1 MMRSRLFAAALAT
14 TLFGHGAA
22 LAQVPPADAADVQL
36 KATDHARLP
45 ADVSKLWMV
54 PAKTNGGRAAGL
66 AELAT
71 AVKLEVDAD
80 FARAL
85 PILSTPAV
93 QQGPLGHYAEY
104 YKGLA
109 ELRLGRTNDAKGTFQ
124 ALASKE
130 PTGYLAEAA
139 PLREAESDEALGD
152 HRAALDIYERLVKT
166 KLTAPDDVLM
176 RLARAAKAVGN
187 KEQAAD
193 AYSRVVYEFPFS
205 DLAIAAGA
213 ELENLPIAPV
223 APGSNRYRLELG
235 RAERLFG
242 AKRYPQARAAFEPLR
257 SLAQDD
263 ERELVNLRLAE
274 CDYFLKRPR
283 NARDGVRPY
292 IEKASRQGEALFFYA
307 VATRELGDV
316 SEYQRIVRQLADEFT
331 TQSWA
336 EEALNNLAT
345 QYLVQDDDDQADRTF
360 REMLE
365 KFPLGHYAERAS
377 WKVGWWAYKNG
388 NYADTARI
396 FETAASRFARSDYR
410 PSWLYWAARA
420 HDALKEPALA
430 EARYTLV
437 ATDYLNSY
445 YGRLAVQRLGGT
457 APQRRLIVDV
467 PSSSAPPPAGP
478 VEDDGDEPSPAV
490 KLPPNEATVRALLA
504 LDLYDQAL
512 DELRYAQKIWGDSP
526 AIQAT
531 VGWIHNRRGDL
542 RAGIN
547 AIKRAYPQ
555 YMAAGGEKLPSPILK
570 VLFPVDYWPLI
581 RRYSAERDLDPYM
594 IAALIAQESTF
605 TADVKSAA
613 NAYGLMQLLPS
624 TGRQYAKSLHLTRR
638 FSIGLLTTAD
648 SNLKMGTA
656 YFADLIR
663 QFGAAHLALAT
674 YNAGPSRVAR
684 WMSERPGIDRDE
696 FIDDIPFPE
705 TQGYV
710 KKILGTAEDYRRLY
724 GPGAASSADDDDAT
738 PAVSHQSAPTTAKKA
753 STTTTSANAKKKP
766 AAKSKARVVKK
777 KAPAKR
783 KQAALKFGIRD

>member
-1 MMRSRLFAAALAT
+1 MTRSRLFAVALAT
-14 TLFGHGAA
+14 TLLGHGVA
-22 LAQVPPADAADVQL
+22 LPQAQRADAADVQL
-36 KATDHARLP
+36 KATDHPRLP

-54 PAKTNGGRAAGL
+54 PPRTSGRPAGL

-93 QQGPLGHYAEY
+93 QQSPLGPYAEY

-109 ELRLGRTNDAKGTFQ
+109 ELRLGRTNDAKRTFQ
-124 ALASKE
+124 ALAAKE

-139 PLREAESDEALGD
+139 PLREAESDEAVGD
-152 HRAALDIYERLVKT
+152 HAAALDIYERLVKT

-176 RLARAAKAVGN
+176 RLARAAKAAGN
-187 KEQAAD
+187 KEQASD
-193 AYSRVVYEFPFS
+193 AYARVMYEFPFS
-205 DLAIAAGA
+205 DLAIAASA

-223 APGSNRYRLELG
+223 VPGSNRYRLELG

-257 SLAQDD
+257 SLAQGD

-316 SEYQRIVRQLADEFT
+316 SEYQRIIRQLADEFT

-345 QYLVQDDDDQADRTF
+345 QYLVQDDDEQADRTF

-377 WKVGWWAYKNG
+377 WKVGWRAYKNA
-388 NYADTARI
+388 NYADTARV
-396 FETAASRFARSDYR
+396 FEAAASRFARSDYR

-457 APQRRLIVDV
+457 APQRRLIVDA
-467 PSSSAPPPAGP
+467 PSSSAPAP
-478 VEDDGDEPSPAV
+478 VGDNSDEPPPAV
-490 KLPPNEATVRALLA
+490 KLPPNESTVRALLA

-512 DELRYAQKIWGDSP
+512 DELRYAQKVWGDSP

-581 RRYSAERDLDPYM
+581 RRYSAEHDLDPYM

-674 YNAGPSRVAR
+674 YNAGPNRVAR

-710 KKILGTAEDYRRLY
+710 KKILGTAEDYRHLY
-724 GPGAASSADDDDAT
+724 GPGASSAADDDDAR
-738 PAVSHQSAPTTAKKA
+738 PAVSHQSAPATAKKA
-753 STTTTSANAKKKP
+753 SATTTSPNARKKP
-766 AAKSKARVVKK
+766 AAKSKARPVKK
-777 KAPAKR
+777 KAPVKKTR
-783 KQAALKFGIRD
+783 KA